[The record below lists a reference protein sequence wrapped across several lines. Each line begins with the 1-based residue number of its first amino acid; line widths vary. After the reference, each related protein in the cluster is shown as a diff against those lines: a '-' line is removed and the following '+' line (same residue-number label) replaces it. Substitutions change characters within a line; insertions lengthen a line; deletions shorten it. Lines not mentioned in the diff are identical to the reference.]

1 MRALVC
7 FLCVPVLASVASA
20 QEPRDLVTFGGDA
33 RVPEGQVVRDVV
45 TMGGDAVIEGTAQGD
60 VITMGGD
67 AVVDGVVNGDVV
79 TMGGDL
85 ELRNGGIVH
94 GEVVTFG
101 GEYDSHGASG
111 GSSAIPFVAP
121 SALERLGDMLGDAFS
136 GLIAY
141 ALLFVLGLLMSG
153 LANDRFEAL
162 RVAIAREPVRASALG
177 LVGIVGS
184 VAAII
189 VLCITVIGIPA
200 AVVLGFAL
208 PLAIWIGM
216 AAAASVLGALL
227 PIAALRGKPVLQL
240 AAGCA
245 VLYLLSLLPVVGAL
259 GGLIAACI
267 GLGAVM
273 ITKLRPHVEV
283 AAENPPE
290 GPYRTAET

>member
-7 FLCVPVLASVASA
+7 FLCIPLFASVASA

-45 TMGGDAVIEGTAQGD
+45 TMGGDAVIEGTALGD
-60 VITMGGD
+60 VVTMGGD
-67 AVVDGVVNGDVV
+67 AVVEGVVNGDVV

-85 ELRNGGIVH
+85 ELRNGGVVH

-101 GEYDSHGASG
+101 GEYQSG
-111 GSSAIPFVAP
+111 GSSSVPFAP
-121 SALERLGDMLGDAFS
+121 QSAFDRLGDMIGDAFS

-162 RVAIAREPVRASALG
+162 RVAIAREPVRATALG
-177 LVGIVGS
+177 LVGVVASI
-184 VAAII
+184 AAII
-189 VLCITVIGIPA
+189 LLCISVIGIPG
-200 AVVLGFAL
+200 AVALGIVLPF
-208 PLAIWIGM
+208 AIWIGM
-216 AAAASVLGALL
+216 AAAASVLGAML

-245 VLYLLSLLPVVGAL
+245 VLYLLSLVPFVGAI

-273 ITKLRPHVEV
+273 ITKLRPHAEV
-283 AAENPPE
+283 AGENPPE